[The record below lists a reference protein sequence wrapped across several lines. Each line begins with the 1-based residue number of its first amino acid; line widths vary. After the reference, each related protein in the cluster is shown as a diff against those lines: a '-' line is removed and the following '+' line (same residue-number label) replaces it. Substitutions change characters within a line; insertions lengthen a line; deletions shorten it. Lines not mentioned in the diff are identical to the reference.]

1 MFVRPHHYAKLVP
14 IGAQFQVVHT
24 RSPEIQHQQ
33 ARIIETRG
41 EGEQNVQAPVEPGR
55 RASRAG
61 GSLVN
66 S

>member
-14 IGAQFQVVHT
+14 IGAQFQIVHT

-41 EGEQNVQAPVEPGR
+41 EGEQNVQAPVEPGH
-55 RASRAG
+55 RAG
-61 GSLVN
+61 GSMVN